1 MGSTIHTYIN
11 KLIACLLSAALV
23 VGLSPGAAFAASY
36 AGSDS
41 ATYEDKDF
49 NSASGQFQ
57 SDIYFIG
64 QETFAVVDPT
74 TSMYEREFVAGN
86 AIEMYVKG
94 AANFVDSLTATWKMA
109 EAVYTGVDTP
119 NYAAAYAAA
128 QVVAAHENDSI
139 ALDNQTRAV
148 VCRHF
153 PQNDGLEANKT
164 YWYWLEVE
172 NASGQ
177 VAVQNTDKPF
187 VVIRET
193 GYRVGPYY
201 DDLAADGAAYTWMVA
216 GGPVANID
224 GVNVNTGV
232 NGAIYKGS
240 TLSSVVSPSVSS
252 VYEFLEQVA
261 VADRDTS
268 GNAMKLSKVWQVAI
282 RGVNEGFEAYKED
295 IFVKLN
301 TDAVE
306 GFDTNALDDYKL
318 FMLDDSGQT
327 WRSVDLMDAA
337 AAASVGITD
346 VAVEATGITFKLT
359 GTNTT
364 GNIGVFGLAKRMT
377 QEETDYSF
385 RVTPQFSSGG
395 QINNNGGAF
404 AYGAHPMFVFDPY
417 PGYKVDSVA
426 LLVGGGSSRSG
437 QVRYEIP
444 HVSQVGAQ
452 APYGTYSGNTYTFPA
467 DFNDG
472 GSMSDVTFSVTF
484 TKADSYVPP
493 AQGQVPAV
501 QLTAGNAPQLLT
513 DVPHGSVYFGAKI
526 NETRVNAGE
535 TKRFEANK
543 TYGSFT
549 MKTNDPMMLYFE
561 PVDGCKVE
569 SVTING
575 ETHTVYGSS
584 YVIPSFNT
592 NMSIKVNFA
601 FTMIEP
607 VFYFKVKADYDS
619 SQARVGFGQS
629 GVQWVDSISVAQGD
643 HTTFIVEPHANYVLQ
658 SAVVSYGEGTSET
671 DATTWISEQGI
682 LTVPNIQRDTIV
694 SFVFKKTN
702 EPPVPVPADTFTVTA
717 RAVGKGGFI
726 SGSGTAGTL
735 SATVQAGGSYTIN
748 YQVHLGYRVVSITDN
763 GKSMNFSLHD
773 RSYTV
778 FNIAENHDV
787 VIAFD
792 TVSSCPPA
800 GVISPTKRIIHRLQS
815 LAKTGDLNVPIAI
828 SFAAVAV
835 VAGGTA
841 VFLLRRRKRA
851 AS

>member
-1 MGSTIHTYIN
+1 MGSTIHAYIN

-23 VGLSPGAAFAASY
+23 VGLSPGAAFAESD
-36 AGSDS
+36 AGSGS
-41 ATYEDKDF
+41 TTYEDKDF
-49 NSASGQFQ
+49 NGTSGQFQ

-109 EAVYTGVDTP
+109 EAVYTGVDSP
-119 NYAAAYAAA
+119 NYAVAYAAA

-201 DDLAADGAAYTWMVA
+201 DDLAANGAAYTWMVA

-240 TLSSVVSPSVSS
+240 TLSSIVSPSTSS

-261 VADRDTS
+261 VADKDIS

-306 GFDTNALDDYKL
+306 GFDTNALGDYKL
-318 FMLDDSGQT
+318 FMLDDSGQA

-395 QINNNGGAF
+395 QINNNGGTF
-404 AYGAHPMFVFDPY
+404 AYGACPTFTFDSY
-417 PGYKVDSVA
+417 PGHKVDSVA
-426 LLVGGGSSRSG
+426 LLVGDSRLSGG

-444 HVSQVGAQ
+444 HASKANAQ
-452 APYGTYSGNTYTFPA
+452 APYGTYSGNIYTFPA
-467 DFNDG
+467 DFNND
-472 GSMSDVTFSVTF
+472 GSMSDVIFCVTF

-493 AQGQVPAV
+493 VQGQVPIV
-501 QLTAGNAPQLLT
+501 QLTAGDARRFLT
-513 DVPHGSVYFGAKI
+513 DVPHGSVYFGAKT

-535 TKRFEANK
+535 TKRFEANR
-543 TYGSFT
+543 TYGSYT
-549 MKTNDPMMLYFE
+549 MKVNYPMTLYFE
-561 PVDGCKVE
+561 PADGCRVE
-569 SVTING
+569 SITING
-575 ETHTVYGSS
+575 ETYAVAGSS
-584 YVIPSFNT
+584 YTIPSFNT
-592 NMSIKVNFA
+592 DMSIKVNFVFA
-601 FTMIEP
+601 TIEP
-607 VFYFKVKADYDS
+607 VLYFKVSADYDS

-629 GVQWVDSISVAQGD
+629 GAQWVDSIRVSQGEQ
-643 HTTFIVEPHANYVLQ
+643 TTFIVEPYANYALQ
-658 SAVVSYGEGTSET
+658 SAVVSYGEGTPET

-702 EPPVPVPADTFTVTA
+702 EPPVPADTFTVTA
-717 RAVGKGGFI
+717 RAVGNGGFI

-763 GKSMNFSLHD
+763 GKSMNFGLRD